1 MDWSDSFP
9 SSTFSETKSLLLF
22 VVEGGHLTD
31 KGFTFEMGLELRR
44 YVLSLVIEVYQ

>member
-1 MDWSDSFP
+1 
-9 SSTFSETKSLLLF
+9 LLLF